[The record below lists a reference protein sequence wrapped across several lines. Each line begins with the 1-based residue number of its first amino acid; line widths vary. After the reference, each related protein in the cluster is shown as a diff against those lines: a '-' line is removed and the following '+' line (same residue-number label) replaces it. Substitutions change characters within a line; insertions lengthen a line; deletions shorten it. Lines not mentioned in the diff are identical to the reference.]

1 MYFES
6 LSEIFFMDGHGT
18 YVWSAY
24 FLSLLVILIMIWL
37 PHASL
42 RRSLNRLASKSKE
55 G

>member
-6 LSEIFFMDGHGT
+6 LYEIVFMDGHGT

-24 FLSLLVILIMIWL
+24 LFSFSVILMMIWL
-37 PHASL
+37 PQARL
-42 RRSLNRLASKSKE
+42 RRSIKHLVSKFKV